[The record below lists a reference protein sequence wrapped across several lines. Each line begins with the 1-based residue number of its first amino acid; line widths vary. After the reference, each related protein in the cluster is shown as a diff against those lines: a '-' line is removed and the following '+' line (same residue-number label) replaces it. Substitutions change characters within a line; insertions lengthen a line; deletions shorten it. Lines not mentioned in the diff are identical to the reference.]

1 MSRRLNLVTVRTGET
16 TPHRRA
22 GEPVAD
28 ERVQRIESRLRQAQ
42 ASLQALG
49 GDADDAGAELKA
61 ASQELQ
67 SITEE
72 LRGINGELA
81 HRISAADP
89 AGAALQVGD
98 ERYRL
103 IVEEARDY
111 AIFTTDHANRI
122 DSWPPGAATVF
133 GWAAEE
139 VLGRKPDF
147 TFTPE
152 DRAEG
157 APAWEF
163 DTAREQGQAPDV
175 RWHMRK
181 DGSRVFID
189 GSSRALHDADGRFRG
204 LLKIGQDTTERR
216 RADERLRESEQ
227 RLRSLMEGVP
237 QLVWRADR
245 PGHWSW
251 SSPQWTAYTG
261 LSPEESRGLGWL
273 DALHPEDRGRACQA
287 WSEAER
293 AGVLDAEWR
302 LCGGSEPRYRWFHTR
317 ATPVTDKDARVEWI
331 GASTEIEEAK
341 RLQAHTEILV
351 AELQHRVRN
360 ILAVVRSIARRTGDT
375 SVTVED
381 YAAHLQGRISSLA
394 RTQNVLTRTPG
405 SGVNLEE
412 LVGDELL
419 AHAVQEDQ
427 VTIGGPPVRL
437 QGKAAETLGLAL
449 HELAT
454 NAVKYGALAVQAG
467 GLSVTW
473 KLVPSG
479 EVARLCLEW
488 RETGV
493 PLAGPP
499 ERRGFGRELI
509 ERSVPYEL
517 GATAELEFLPDGV
530 RCVIEMPLS
539 ERNAVLDGTPGGARR
554 PPPLAGPHGLG
565 GGAA

>member
-1 MSRRLNLVTVRTGET
+1 
-16 TPHRRA
+16 
-22 GEPVAD
+22 
-28 ERVQRIESRLRQAQ
+28 
-42 ASLQALG
+42 
-49 GDADDAGAELKA
+49 
-61 ASQELQ
+61 
-67 SITEE
+67 
-72 LRGINGELA
+72 
-81 HRISAADP
+81 
-89 AGAALQVGD
+89 
-98 ERYRL
+98 
-103 IVEEARDY
+103 
-111 AIFTTDHANRI
+111 
-122 DSWPPGAATVF
+122 VF

-152 DRAEG
+152 DQGGGR
-157 APAWEF
+157 PAWEF
-163 DTAREQGQAPDV
+163 DTARDEGQAPDV

-189 GSSRALHDADGRFRG
+189 GSARALHNADGRFRG
-204 LLKIGQDTTERR
+204 VLKIGQDTTERR

-261 LSPEESRGLGWL
+261 LSAEESRGPGWL
-273 DALHPEDRGRACQA
+273 EALHPEDRDRARRA
-287 WSEAER
+287 WTEA
-293 AGVLDAEWR
+293 AVSGVLDAEWR
-302 LCGGSEPRYRWFHTR
+302 LCGGSERRYRWFHTR
-317 ATPVTDKDARVEWI
+317 ATPVTDKDGRVEWI

-341 RLQAHTEILV
+341 RLQAHTEMLV

-375 SVTVED
+375 SATVED

-427 VTIGGPPVRL
+427 VTIGGPAVRL

-454 NAVKYGALAVQAG
+454 NAVKYGALAVPGG

-473 KLVPSG
+473 AIEPAGDV
-479 EVARLCLEW
+479 ERLCL
-488 RETGV
+488 
-493 PLAGPP
+493 
-499 ERRGFGRELI
+499 
-509 ERSVPYEL
+509 
-517 GATAELEFLPDGV
+517 
-530 RCVIEMPLS
+530 
-539 ERNAVLDGTPGGARR
+539 NGARR
-554 PPPLAGPHGLG
+554 GVSCPGRPS
-565 GGAA
+565 GAVSGAS